1 MNVKAAI
8 YSMLASRS
16 VPLKEVVSRLTYT
29 KKTVYN
35 AVEQMVKDGDLRS
48 ERRHNGVL
56 VISIPQDFYHQR
68 LGELHLLLITHG
80 IDPTPLLSSTCRS
93 IWGSI
98 TMDEMTA
105 EQISQ
110 KTGFA
115 AVTVRKY
122 LRLLAA
128 ADALII
134 TQKKPYAV
142 RKNDSSEPAHLLED
156 IMGAAKTEGDSIFI
170 PGSRPFEE
178 RLLSPEDLTRY
189 LYDYPER
196 SMSVTGTGF
205 QLKGEGQHIAFEST
219 KERQNIEQMF
229 LYSLFSTVG
238 VEERCLW
245 ILGSK
250 KMDMKK
256 LLDYAQQQDMVNIV
270 GCYLNIIH
278 DLRADIVGEKTID
291 LFYKASR
298 KHRHVF
304 LKELEKYG
312 KQGWETPYETY
323 WNIDLY
329 LDLGAIRHG
338 ARAI

>member
-1 MNVKAAI
+1 MNVKASI
-8 YSMLASRS
+8 YSMLASRP
-16 VPLKEVVSRLTYT
+16 VPLKEVVGRLPYAE
-29 KKTVYN
+29 KTVYN
-35 AVEQMVKDGDLRS
+35 AVEQMVKDADLSS
-48 ERRHNGVL
+48 ERRHDGVL
-56 VISIPQDFYHQR
+56 IISIPKDFHHQKLR
-68 LGELHLLLITHG
+68 DLYLLLITHG
-80 IDPTPLLSSTCRS
+80 TDPTPLLSSTCRS
-93 IWGSI
+93 IWRSI
-98 TMDEMTA
+98 TIEEMTA

-122 LRLLAA
+122 LHALAS

-134 TQKKPYAV
+134 TQKRPCMV
-142 RKNDSSEPAHLLED
+142 QKNDSSESTRLLENILGEKNSEKD
-156 IMGAAKTEGDSIFI
+156 TIFI

-178 RLLSPEDLTRY
+178 RLLSPEDLKRS
-189 LYDYPER
+189 LYDHPKR
-196 SMSVTGTGF
+196 SMSITGTGF
-205 QLKGEGQHIAFEST
+205 QLKGEGRHIVFEST
-219 KERQNIEQMF
+219 EECQNIEQMF

-250 KMDMKK
+250 KIDMKR
-256 LLDYAQQQDMVNIV
+256 LLDYAQQQDTVNIV

-278 DLRADIVGEKTID
+278 DIRADLVDEETID

-304 LKELEKYG
+304 LKELRRYG
-312 KQGWETPYETY
+312 KQGWETPYEKR
-323 WNIDLY
+323 WDVDLY

-338 ARAI
+338 VRAV

>member
-1 MNVKAAI
+1 MNVKAAV

-16 VPLKEVVSRLTYT
+16 VPLKEVVNRLPYA

-35 AVEQMVKDGDLRS
+35 AVEQMVKDGDLLS
-48 ERRHNGVL
+48 GRRHDGVL
-56 VISIPQDFYHQR
+56 IISIPQDFHHQR
-68 LGELHLLLITHG
+68 LGELHLLLITRG

-93 IWGSI
+93 IWRSI

-122 LRLLAA
+122 LHALAD

-134 TQKKPYAV
+134 TRKKPCMV
-142 RKNDSSEPAHLLED
+142 RKNDSSEPARLLED
-156 IMGAAKTEGDSIFI
+156 IMGRVKTEKDSIHI
-170 PGSRPFEE
+170 PGSRPFDE
-178 RLLSPEDLTRY
+178 RFLTPDDMKRCF
-189 LYDYPER
+189 YDHPER
-196 SMSVTGTGF
+196 SMSITGTGF
-205 QLKGEGQHIAFEST
+205 QLKGEGRHIVFEST
-219 KERQNIEQMF
+219 RERQNIEQMF

-250 KMDMKK
+250 KMDMKR
-256 LLDYAQQQDMVNIV
+256 LLDYAQQQDVVNIV

-278 DLRADIVGEKTID
+278 DLRADLVKEETID
-291 LFYKASR
+291 LFYKTSG

-304 LKELEKYG
+304 LKELRRYG
-312 KQGWETPYETY
+312 KQGWETLYEKR
-323 WNIDLY
+323 WNVDLY